1 MEHPFDMDARR
12 LLIAASLGDGLNVK
26 RIGLV
31 GRVLL
36 MILVIGGGPGVR
48 RHLRTRARPPVDV
61 VKVEPMGAAGEP
73 APLSPGAQAKAAK
86 SAVVDAAASCEAQAE
101 ALQNAK
107 REKDIILATCLDD
120 KLSQCSA
127 NLQNIKR
134 RQASLD
140 EAIAKGDSGAATS
153 RVDGHRRAL
162 AKVQCSSRPRTR
174 MRGPGPVRCRWR
186 ELREP
191 VDLFAP
197 DENPAVL
204 TEVPDWPI
212 PFIPPPVG

>member
-1 MEHPFDMDARR
+1 MF
-12 LLIAASLGDGLNVK
+12 K
-26 RIGLV
+26 RMGTV

-36 MILVIGGGPGVR
+36 VILVIGGGLGYAVAQDASEA
-48 RHLRTRARPPVDV
+48 TVDV
-61 VKVEPMGAAGEP
+61 IKVEPMGAAAEP
-73 APLSPGAQAKAAK
+73 APLSPAAQAKAAK
-86 SAVVDAAASCEAQAE
+86 SAVADATGSCDAQAE
-101 ALQNAK
+101 ALRDAK

-140 EAIAKGDSGAATS
+140 EAIAKGDRGAANHESTVIGVLS
-153 RVDGHRRAL
+153 QKFKMLEQA
-162 AKVQCSSRPRTR
+162 ANQCVGQDLFDAGDTE
-174 MRGPGPVRCRWR
+174 VR
-186 ELREP
+186 EQ

-204 TEVPDWPI
+204 AEVPDWPI
-212 PFIPPPVG
+212 PFIPPPVSGVS

>member
-1 MEHPFDMDARR
+1 MF
-12 LLIAASLGDGLNVK
+12 K
-26 RIGLV
+26 RMGTV

-36 MILVIGGGPGVR
+36 MIFMIGGGLGYAVAQDSSEA
-48 RHLRTRARPPVDV
+48 TVDV

-140 EAIAKGDSGAATS
+140 EAIAKGDSGAANHESTVIGVLS
-153 RVDGHRRAL
+153 QKFKMLEQA
-162 AKVQCSSRPRTR
+162 ANQCVGQDLFDAGDTE
-174 MRGPGPVRCRWR
+174 VR
-186 ELREP
+186 EQ

-212 PFIPPPVG
+212 PFIPPPVSGVS